1 MKRKFV
7 SGIVCILLSFLVSEG
22 RAQRI
27 LTLEECKQMALQTD
41 KDLSISSEKLQAAR
55 QLKKAAFTQYLPN
68 ISATGMYLYNNENL
82 SLLQHD
88 MLLPVGT
95 MSSDGKF
102 TVRAD
107 QMANTFVDIGGGT
120 MVPLDANG
128 VPFDPK
134 VHPEKIQFKDYAY
147 IPKESLDLDIK
158 NVFTVG
164 VNLVQPVFMGGK
176 IRELNRIA
184 ESSVKLANAQVESSR
199 LDVLSNVEQ
208 SYWQVVSVSNKLK
221 LARSYA
227 SLLEKMESDLQQMKQ
242 EGVATQS
249 DVLMVKV
256 RSNEAQ
262 LQLSKAEN
270 GMSLARMLLCKQIGL
285 PLDSDIKVAEED
297 LKIEPVSKIQA
308 GPMDEIFSNR
318 PEIKSLNEVSQM
330 AHSAVNIQK
339 SRFLPTV
346 GLTAGWIGATPN
358 PYNGFSKSMGGS
370 FSVGVAVNVP
380 IFHFGERIY
389 TLKAAEFEEKA
400 AQYKIED
407 AKEMISL
414 QVRQLEYKVQES
426 AKRMQT
432 AQKNL
437 DSAEENLRSAQE
449 GFKEGVIKSS
459 DVLMAQTAW
468 LSAHSE
474 QIDAKIDFK
483 LCTVHLNK
491 AEGKIK

>member
-1 MKRKFV
+1 MKRTFV
-7 SGIVCILLSFLVSEG
+7 TGCAFILLSFLTIEG
-22 RAQRI
+22 KAQRV
-27 LTLEECKQMALQTD
+27 LTLEECKQMALQND
-41 KDLSISSEKLQAAR
+41 KELSISGEKLEAAK
-55 QLKKAAFTQYLPN
+55 QLKKAAATQYLPN
-68 ISATGMYLYNNENL
+68 ISATGMYLYNSENL

-95 MSSDGKF
+95 KTSDGQF

-107 QMANTFVDIGGGT
+107 QMANTFVDAGGGT

-128 VPFDPK
+128 NPFDPK

-147 IPKESLDLDIK
+147 IPKEALDLDIR
-158 NVFTVG
+158 NVFSVG
-164 VNLVQPVFMGGK
+164 VNLVQPIFMGGK

-184 ESSVKLANAQVESSR
+184 EASVKLANAQVESSR

-208 SYWQVVSVSNKLK
+208 SYWQVVSVVNKLK
-221 LARSYA
+221 LAQSYA
-227 SLLEKMESDLQQMKQ
+227 ALLEQMDSDLQQMQQ
-242 EGVATQS
+242 EGVATRS

-262 LQLSKAEN
+262 LQLSKARN
-270 GMSLARMLLCKQIGL
+270 GLSLAKMLLCKQIGL
-285 PLDSDIKVAEED
+285 PLDSDVRVAEED
-297 LKIEPVSKIQA
+297 LRIEPVSSIKA
-308 GPMDEIFSNR
+308 GPLDETFANR
-318 PEIKSLNEVSQM
+318 PEIKSLNELNRM
-330 AHSAVNIQK
+330 AKSAVNIQK

-370 FSVGVAVNVP
+370 FSVGVALNVP
-380 IFHFGERIY
+380 IFHFGERLY
-389 TLKAAEFEEKA
+389 TLRAAEFEEKA

-414 QVRQLEYKVQES
+414 QVKQLEYKVQES
-426 AKRMQT
+426 ATRMQT

-449 GFKEGVIKSS
+449 GFKEGVMKSS

-468 LSAHSE
+468 LSAHAE
-474 QIDAKIDFK
+474 QIDAKIDYK